1 MRIFD
6 VISMCFR
13 NLFRRR
19 VRTMLTVMGVII
31 GTCAIIV
38 TISLGVGMDEAQNAM
53 LEDMMDLTV
62 IEVYNYGGWSGDGQQ
77 LKLDDKALA
86 DISKTEHVTAVTPI
100 FDLWSGQIKLY
111 SGKYEY
117 QGGLVGVYLDQLADF
132 GYTAK
137 EGALP
142 TELDGE
148 KAMLFGEQAAYQF
161 YNPKKPNDFRWPEP
175 DEQGKIP
182 DPFVDPLEDKF
193 IMTIMR
199 NDESGGGTV
208 YYSRGGMSYA
218 MTEGSSGSKKDDE
231 EEKDSG
237 PTKKYEYR
245 MKNTGVLLGNYK
257 DYNTMSSV
265 FIDIEFAQE
274 LNALYN
280 KINSERPSKEEDR
293 GYDYAKIRVDDM
305 NNVGEVAD
313 YIKSLGY
320 DTYSSDDIREPMR
333 QQTMIIQIILG
344 SLGGISL
351 LVAALGIANTMVMSI
366 YERTRE
372 IGVMKVLGCKLS
384 NIRTLF
390 LMEAGSIGFL
400 GGVLGVGISYL
411 GSFILNSVLAG
422 SLMEGMGYGYMM
434 GDSAVKISIIPLW
447 LVGLGMSFALFVGLA
462 SGFYP
467 ANRAVKI
474 SALEAIKHE

>member
-6 VISMCFR
+6 IISMCMR

-19 VRTMLTVMGVII
+19 VRTMLTVSGVVI

-38 TISLGVGMDEAQNAM
+38 TISLGVGMDAAQAAM
-53 LEDMMDLTV
+53 LEEWMDLTV
-62 IEVYNYGGWSGDGQQ
+62 IEIYNYGGMDPSNPQQ
-77 LKLDDKALA
+77 LKLDDQTLA
-86 DISKTEHVTAVTPI
+86 DISRVEHVTAVTPI

-117 QGGLVGVYLDQLADF
+117 QGSMVGVYLDQLSNF
-132 GYTAK
+132 GYETK
-137 EGALP
+137 DGNLP
-142 TELDGE
+142 TEQDG
-148 KAMLFGEQAAYQF
+148 KQALLFGEQAMYQF
-161 YNPKKPNDFRWPEP
+161 YNPKRPNDYRWPEP
-175 DEQGKIP
+175 DANGVIP
-182 DPFVDPLEDKF
+182 EPFVDPLNDRF
-193 IMTIMR
+193 IATVVR
-199 NDESGGGTV
+199 HDENSGG
-208 YYSRGGMSYA
+208 YYSYGGGRSVTVMA
-218 MTEGSSGSKKDDE
+218 DENDNENDKKDDT
-231 EEKDSG
+231 
-237 PTKKYEYR
+237 PTRKYEYR
-245 MKNTGVLLGNYK
+245 MTNTGVLKGNYK
-257 DYNTMSSV
+257 DYYTMGYV

-280 KINSERPSKEEDR
+280 KVNDIKSNQNEDS
-293 GYDYAKIRVDDM
+293 GYNYAKVRVDDM

-313 YIKSLGY
+313 YIKALGY
-320 DTYSSDDIREPMR
+320 QTYSADDIREPMR

-384 NIRTLF
+384 NIRSLF
-390 LMEAGSIGFL
+390 LLEAGSIGMI
-400 GGVLGVGISYL
+400 GGICGVGISYL
-411 GSFILNSVLAG
+411 ASFILNNVLAG
-422 SLMEGMGYGYMM
+422 PMLSGMGMGYM
-434 GDSAVKISIIPLW
+434 GDGTVKISIIPLW
-447 LVGLGMSFALFVGLA
+447 LVGLGFAFALFVGLF